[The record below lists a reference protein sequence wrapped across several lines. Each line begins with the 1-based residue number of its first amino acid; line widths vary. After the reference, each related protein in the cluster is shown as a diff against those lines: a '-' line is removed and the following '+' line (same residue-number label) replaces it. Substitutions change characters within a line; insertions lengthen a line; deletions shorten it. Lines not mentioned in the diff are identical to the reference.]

1 MVASDPGYK
10 DRHYAEEN
18 PDRHYA
24 AENPAEANP
33 KARPAEHQEDPEQP
47 QNH

>member
-1 MVASDPGYK
+1 MVPLDLGYA
-10 DRHYAEEN
+10 DHHYAEEN

-24 AENPAEANP
+24 EENLAEVNP
-33 KARPAEHQEDPEQP
+33 KARPKEHQEDPEQP